1 MENTVYLV
9 EHCARKDAPI
19 RSPTG
24 IGAGLGQHL
33 APMERSD
40 KIPIGDWGGTT
51 SQREAAEVAFEVA
64 KEEDRTVMRLEE
76 MKFLAI
82 CTNDL
87 PEDDTYFIE
96 EHKRPFEP
104 NITCTGTAKVTP
116 EVVVRA

>member
-1 MENTVYLV
+1 MSNRGSSSSSQFGDIMTKE
-9 EHCARKDAPI
+9 
-19 RSPTG
+19 
-24 IGAGLGQHL
+24 QHL
-33 APMERSD
+33 
-40 KIPIGDWGGTT
+40 K
-51 SQREAAEVAFEVA
+51 REAAEVAFEVA

-96 EHKRPFEP
+96 EQKRPFEP